1 MDFNKDYLV
10 IGISSGAVVI
20 ALLFLMEIFLRWVG

>member
-20 ALLFLMEIFLRWVG
+20 TLLFLMEIILRWVG